1 MPSSRRSSRRPYSEE
16 PRPLDLERATG
27 GRRTEIRRG
36 EEWTVQ
42 NVRSSEKTYTC
53 PGCHQPVPAGSAHVV
68 AWATESLF
76 GREAALAARRHW
88 HLRCWG

>member
-27 GRRTEIRRG
+27 GRRTETRRG

-42 NVRSSEKTYTC
+42 SVRSSEKTYTC
-53 PGCHQPVPAGSAHVV
+53 PGCHQPVPAGTPHVV
-68 AWATESLF
+68 AWASDSLF
-76 GREAALAARRHW
+76 GREAALAERRHW
-88 HLRCWG
+88 HTRCWG

>member
-1 MPSSRRSSRRPYSEE
+1 M
-16 PRPLDLERATG
+16 
-27 GRRTEIRRG
+27 
-36 EEWTVQ
+36 Q

>member
-1 MPSSRRSSRRPYSEE
+1 MPSSRRSSRRPYTDE

-27 GRRTEIRRG
+27 GRRTEMRRG

-42 NVRSSEKTYTC
+42 SVRSSEKTYTC
-53 PGCHQPVPAGSAHVV
+53 PGCHQPVPSGTPHVV

-76 GREAALAARRHW
+76 GREAALAERRHW
-88 HLRCWG
+88 HTRCWG